1 MNEFKKR
8 IEDPTMNS
16 SKIKEIL
23 SFLLLIIPAGL
34 ISIGA
39 GNYQCMYL
47 EEPKVILKDDLRNY
61 GGFMSCW
68 SILTIPAFYY
78 MKVQIVEASAGVIQK
93 AIRTLLRMTTLLLNT
108 ITLQIVM
115 KVVFSILSLFVEYE
129 NDSLIVRS
137 IKQVMTLIVFLIFV
151 FYITFKTPK
160 DNNMI
165 ASELVIESRGNNKSN
180 DNSGDDFLMDDD
192 ERMDKGSTAVPRS

>member
-1 MNEFKKR
+1 M
-8 IEDPTMNS
+8 
-16 SKIKEIL
+16 
-23 SFLLLIIPAGL
+23 
-34 ISIGA
+34 
-39 GNYQCMYL
+39 
-47 EEPKVILKDDLRNY
+47 KVI
-61 GGFMSCW
+61 
-68 SILTIPAFYY
+68 
-78 MKVQIVEASAGVIQK
+78 
-93 AIRTLLRMTTLLLNT
+93 
-108 ITLQIVM
+108 
-115 KVVFSILSLFVEYE
+115 FSILSLFVEYE